1 MSKTGDYLIGKI
13 EDIEKSTG
21 YPFDFL
27 QARHETILQEFS
39 RGEHGTE
46 HPLEILAQRAEA
58 KAWGDPETAKEIQT
72 IAQNTGYEFD
82 FLLAMYNEEI
92 EEGTSPKDAL
102 TDVRVISEEQDW

>member
-1 MSKTGDYLIGKI
+1 MSMTGDYLIGKI
-13 EDIEKSTG
+13 EEIEKASG
-21 YPFDFL
+21 YPFEFL

-58 KAWGDPETAKEIQT
+58 KVWGDPETAAKIQA
-72 IAQNTGYEFD
+72 IVQDTGYEFD

-92 EEGTSPKDAL
+92 ADGTAPDVAL
-102 TDVRVISEEQDW
+102 AYVSRVSVERDW